1 LDIQIDKAYQNE
13 YGLNL
18 RTIAKINKDYYNE
31 YKLSFEE
38 TVKVLKSLE
47 IPLNQLNDESKKAF
61 HFEIIDS
68 IIYLTNGVNTI
79 VCSSITRTIHDNY
92 LIFPYILPSSSNN
105 IYFNSKY
112 FDGREIQLSTD
123 ILFYIAAVKAI
134 NDVDLKEKFI
144 FSLNKFWDSSYED
157 ADKMGIIRI
166 INEAYENQSKRL
178 EFYYKCNSLGFFSLL
193 ILYHFNIVAFRE
205 SEFIDAL
212 FDERTENRFNLHFSF
227 STHTLNIESLQEFA
241 NYIKNHLN
249 TRDKVISFFEI
260 PDLLLNFE
268 ELSSATPY
276 SIISRFDKAIPLDFP
291 SFEEWSKNENRYGNY
306 TSLYNL
312 EKYTNSINF
321 KNIEYKHT
329 DKHVKE
335 KHNII
340 KEYCKR
346 INIKLRTIENQ
357 YRLDKGFNIVGS
369 LVNESILFKKIK
381 EHFKEHRV
389 ISQGSPSWLS
399 PQRLDIYFPDLNIAV
414 EYQGVQH
421 FKPIEYYGGIEGY
434 KRTIERD
441 NRKRYLCKR
450 HKCQLLEVLPN
461 YDFEIVKNQI
471 QTMILNTGKR

>member
-1 LDIQIDKAYQNE
+1 MNILTDKAYQNN

-18 RTIAKINKDYYNE
+18 RTIAKINQDYYNE
-31 YKLSFEE
+31 YKLSVEE
-38 TVKVLKSLE
+38 TAKILKGVE
-47 IPLNQLNDESKKAF
+47 IPLNQLKDDSKICF
-61 HFEIIDS
+61 HFEIVDS

-92 LIFPYILPSSSNN
+92 LIFPYILPSSTNN

-134 NDVDLKEKFI
+134 KDVDLKENFI
-144 FSLNKFWDSSYED
+144 LSLNKFWDSSYED
-157 ADKMGIIRI
+157 SDKTGIIRI

-178 EFYYKCNSLGFFSLL
+178 ELYHKCNSLGFFSLL
-193 ILYHFNIVAFRE
+193 ILYHLNIVAFNFN
-205 SEFIDAL
+205 EFIDAL
-212 FDERTENRFNLHFSF
+212 FDERREDRFNLHFSF
-227 STHTLNIESLQEFA
+227 SAHTLNIESLQEFA

-249 TRDKVISFFEI
+249 TRDNIISFFEI
-260 PDLLLNFE
+260 PDLLTKFDDLTN
-268 ELSSATPY
+268 ATAY
-276 SIISRFDKAIPLDFP
+276 KIISKFDKAIPIDFP
-291 SFEEWSKNENRYGNY
+291 SYEEWSKNQNRYGNY

-312 EKYTNSINF
+312 EKYTNNINF
-321 KNIEYKHT
+321 KDIQYKYT
-329 DKHVKE
+329 EKQIKE
-335 KHNII
+335 KHNIV

-381 EHFKEHRV
+381 EHFKEYRV

-399 PQRLDIYFPDLNIAV
+399 PQRLDIYFPDLNIAI
-414 EYQGVQH
+414 EYQGAQH
-421 FKPIEYYGGIEGY
+421 FKPIEYYGGIEGF

-450 HKCQLLEVLPN
+450 NKCQLLEVLPN
-461 YDFEIVKNQI
+461 YDFEMVKSQI
-471 QTMILNTGKR
+471 QSMISNTTKL